1 MKKRIFVFLSVLLL
15 AACDPAT
22 VVITFDSNGGS
33 GEMPPQTVEVG
44 VETKLADVKFVREGF
59 VFTGWND
66 KADGTGK
73 FYKNG
78 AAVTPMA
85 DLTLYARWQEIPN
98 EDDPAVENDPPAW
111 SDAMVLSVDNSSLI
125 AGETASVSVTGV
137 SDVTMTGA
145 VYRVQGSEAKPLTL
159 GDDGLSFT
167 APDVVEVTTASV
179 TATFSKAGE
188 EETASRT
195 LEGEFV
201 FYPDTYVRF
210 NDQIFAPVKAFDFT
224 DAATLK
230 GVEYLSHNSTEGE
243 SISLTTSDGFAI
255 TVSEDEKHKL
265 EFPSDTFQTEA
276 ELILVNLKFDNP
288 KCANVYIAQGTV
300 DSTVDAVDNSTVDYG
315 YSLYKDIRDYH
326 QCIKYGS
333 FLLGTP
339 GGNAPAWNPAKG
351 SSFEFEATS
360 NVFNTFAMFDN
371 GNDLPVLGFNDRVW
385 TVETDIAGWT
395 SKLTDIN
402 PFQITFEENGENAT
416 VTYTINAVKFY
427 KPVN

>member
-33 GEMPPQTVEVG
+33 GKMSPQTVEVG

-78 AAVTPMA
+78 ATVTPMA

-98 EDDPAVENDPPAW
+98 EDDPSVENDPPAW

-145 VYRVQGSEAKPLTL
+145 VYSVQGSEAEPLTL
-159 GDDGLSFT
+159 GGDGLSFT
-167 APDVVEVTTASV
+167 APDVADVTTASV

-188 EETASRT
+188 EETASLT

-201 FYPDTYVRF
+201 FYPNTYVRF

-224 DAATLK
+224 DDATLT
-230 GVEYLSHNSTEGE
+230 GVEYLEGNEGTDAGPISPGDDGFVITVNEGE
-243 SISLTTSDGFAI
+243 
-255 TVSEDEKHKL
+255 KYKL
-265 EFPSDTFQTEA
+265 EFPRDTFAEA

-288 KCANVYIAQGTV
+288 QDANVYIVQG
-300 DSTVDAVDNSTVDYG
+300 DVDYG
-315 YSLYKDIRDYH
+315 YSLYKDIRNNH

-333 FLLGTP
+333 FLLGHQ
-339 GGNAPAWNPAKG
+339 GNAGVDWNPVEG
-351 SSFEFEATS
+351 SAFEVEARA
-360 NVFNTFAMFDN
+360 NEFHTFAMFDN
-371 GNDLPVLGFNDRVW
+371 GDDLPVLGFNDQVYSV
-385 TVETDIAGWT
+385 TIGVAGRT

-402 PFQITFEENGENAT
+402 PFQITFEENGDNAT
-416 VTYTINAVKFY
+416 VKYTINAVKFY

>member
-33 GEMPPQTVEVG
+33 GEMSPQTVEVG
-44 VETKLADVKFVREGF
+44 VETKLADVKFVKEGF

-73 FYKNG
+73 FYENG

-85 DLTLYARWQEIPN
+85 DLTLYARWREIPN
-98 EDDPAVENDPPAW
+98 EDDPSVENDPPAW
-111 SDAMVLSVDNSSLI
+111 SDAMVLSVDNFSLI
-125 AGETASVSVTGV
+125 EGETASVSVTGV

-145 VYRVQGSEAKPLTL
+145 FYSVQGSEAKPLTL
-159 GDDGLSFT
+159 GEDGLSFT
-167 APDVVEVTTASV
+167 APDVADVTTVSV

-188 EETASRT
+188 EETASLT

-210 NDQIFAPVKAFDFT
+210 DDAIFAPVKAFDFT
-224 DAATLK
+224 DVASLD
-230 GVEYLSHNSTEGE
+230 GVKYLSHDSTEGE
-243 SISLTTSDGFAI
+243 SISSTASDGFAI
-255 TVSEDEKHKL
+255 TVPEGEKYKL
-265 EFPSDTFQTEA
+265 EFPRDTFAEA

-288 KCANVYIAQGTV
+288 QNANVYIAQG
-300 DSTVDAVDNSTVDYG
+300 DVDYG
-315 YSLYKDIRDYH
+315 YSLYKDIRNNH

-333 FLLGTP
+333 FLLGAL
-339 GGNAPAWNPAKG
+339 GGNAPWNPVKG
-351 SSFEFEATS
+351 SSFQFEAAS
-360 NVFNTFAMFDN
+360 DVFNTFAILDN
-371 GNDLPVLGFNDRVW
+371 GVDPPVLGFNDEIYH
-385 TVETDIAGWT
+385 VEADIEGST
-395 SKLTDIN
+395 TKLTAID
-402 PFQITFEENGENAT
+402 PFQITFEENGENIEVGYT
-416 VTYTINAVKFY
+416 VAAVKFY

>member
-33 GEMPPQTVEVG
+33 GEMSPQTVEVG
-44 VETKLADVKFVREGF
+44 VETKLADVKFVKEGF

-73 FYKNG
+73 FYENG

-85 DLTLYARWQEIPN
+85 DLTLYARWREIPN
-98 EDDPAVENDPPAW
+98 EDDPSVENDPPTW
-111 SDAMVLSVDNSSLI
+111 SDAMVLSVDNFSLI

-137 SDVTMTGA
+137 SDVTMTVA
-145 VYRVQGSEAKPLTL
+145 FYIVQGSEAKPLTL
-159 GDDGLSFT
+159 GEDGLSFT
-167 APDVVEVTTASV
+167 APDVADVTTASV

-188 EETASRT
+188 EETASLT

-201 FYPDTYVRF
+201 FYPNTYVRF

-224 DAATLK
+224 DDATLT
-230 GVEYLSHNSTEGE
+230 GVEYLTGNEGTDAGEINLGADGFVITVNEGE
-243 SISLTTSDGFAI
+243 
-255 TVSEDEKHKL
+255 KYKL
-265 EFPSDTFQTEA
+265 EFPRDTFQTA

-288 KCANVYIAQGTV
+288 QNANVYIVEG
-300 DSTVDAVDNSTVDYG
+300 DADYG
-315 YSLYKDIRDYH
+315 YSLYKDIRNNH

-333 FLLGTP
+333 FLLGAQ
-339 GGNAPAWNPAKG
+339 GGNAPWNPVKG
-351 SSFEFEATS
+351 SSFQFEALS
-360 NVFNTFAMFDN
+360 DVFNTFAILDN
-371 GNDLPVLGFNDRVW
+371 GVDPPVLGFNDEIYH
-385 TVETDIAGWT
+385 VEADIEGST
-395 SKLTDIN
+395 TKLTATD
-402 PFQITFEENGENAT
+402 PFQITFEENGENIEVGYT
-416 VTYTINAVKFY
+416 VAAVKFY

>member
-33 GEMPPQTVEVG
+33 GEMSPQTVEVG
-44 VETKLADVKFVREGF
+44 VETKLADVKFVKEGF

-73 FYKNG
+73 FYENG

-85 DLTLYARWQEIPN
+85 DLTLYARWREIPN
-98 EDDPAVENDPPAW
+98 EDDPSVENDPPAW
-111 SDAMVLSVDNSSLI
+111 SDAMVLSVDNFSLI

-145 VYRVQGSEAKPLTL
+145 VYSVQGSEAEPLTL
-159 GDDGLSFT
+159 GEDGLSFT
-167 APDVVEVTTASV
+167 APDVADVTTVSV
-179 TATFSKAGE
+179 TPTFSKAGE
-188 EETASRT
+188 EETASLT

-201 FYPDTYVRF
+201 FYPNTYVRF

-224 DAATLK
+224 DDATLT
-230 GVEYLSHNSTEGE
+230 GVEYLTGNEGTDAGP
-243 SISLTTSDGFAI
+243 ISLGDDGFAI
-255 TVSEDEKHKL
+255 TVPEGEKYKL
-265 EFPSDTFQTEA
+265 EFPRDTFAEA

-288 KCANVYIAQGTV
+288 QNANVYIAQG
-300 DSTVDAVDNSTVDYG
+300 DVDYG
-315 YSLYKDIRDYH
+315 YSLYKDIRNNH

-333 FLLGTP
+333 FLLGAL
-339 GGNAPAWNPAKG
+339 GGNAPWNPVKG
-351 SSFEFEATS
+351 SSFQFEAAS
-360 NVFNTFAMFDN
+360 DVFNTFAILDN
-371 GNDLPVLGFNDRVW
+371 GVDPPVLGFNDEIYH
-385 TVETDIAGWT
+385 VEADIEGST
-395 SKLTDIN
+395 TKLTATD
-402 PFQITFEENGENAT
+402 PFQITFEENGENIEVGYT
-416 VTYTINAVKFY
+416 VAAVKFY

>member
-33 GEMPPQTVEVG
+33 GEMSPQTVEVG
-44 VETKLADVKFVREGF
+44 VETKLADVKFVKEGF

-66 KADGTGK
+66 KANGTGK
-73 FYKNG
+73 FYENG

-98 EDDPAVENDPPAW
+98 EDDPSVENDPPAW
-111 SDAMVLSVDNSSLI
+111 SDAMVLSVDNFSLI

-145 VYRVQGSEAKPLTL
+145 VYSVQGSEAKPLTL
-159 GDDGLSFT
+159 GGDGLSFT
-167 APDVVEVTTASV
+167 APDVADVTTATV
-179 TATFSKAGE
+179 TATFSKVGE
-188 EETASRT
+188 EETASLT

-210 NDQIFAPVKAFDFT
+210 NDQIFAPVKEFDFKDADTLT
-224 DAATLK
+224 D
-230 GVEYLSHNSTEGE
+230 VEYLEGNEGTDAGEISLGADGFVITVNEGE
-243 SISLTTSDGFAI
+243 
-255 TVSEDEKHKL
+255 KYKL
-265 EFPSDTFQTEA
+265 EFPRETFAEA

-288 KCANVYIAQGTV
+288 QNANVYIAQG
-300 DSTVDAVDNSTVDYG
+300 DADYG
-315 YSLYKDIRDYH
+315 YSLYKDIRNNH

-333 FLLGTP
+333 FLLGAQ
-339 GGNAPAWNPAKG
+339 GGNAPWNPVKG
-351 SSFEFEATS
+351 SSFQFEALS
-360 NVFNTFAMFDN
+360 DVFNTFAILDN
-371 GNDLPVLGFNDRVW
+371 GVDPPVLGFNDEIYH
-385 TVETDIAGWT
+385 VEADIEGST
-395 SKLTDIN
+395 TKLTATD
-402 PFQITFEENGENAT
+402 PFQITFEENGENIEVGYT
-416 VTYTINAVKFY
+416 VAAVKFY

>member
-22 VVITFDSNGGS
+22 VVITFDPNGGS
-33 GEMPPQTVEVG
+33 GEMSPQTVEVG
-44 VETKLADVKFVREGF
+44 VETKLADVKFVKEGF

-73 FYKNG
+73 FYENG

-85 DLTLYARWQEIPN
+85 DLTLYARWREIPN
-98 EDDPAVENDPPAW
+98 EDDPSVENDPPAW
-111 SDAMVLSVDNSSLI
+111 SDAMVLSVDNFSLI

-159 GDDGLSFT
+159 GGDGLSFT
-167 APDVVEVTTASV
+167 APDVADVTTASV

-188 EETASRT
+188 ETASLT

-210 NDQIFAPVKAFDFT
+210 NNQIFEPVKAFDFK
-224 DAATLK
+224 DAETLK
-230 GVEYLSHNSTEGE
+230 GVEYLEGNEGTDAGEITSGDDGFVITVNEGE
-243 SISLTTSDGFAI
+243 
-255 TVSEDEKHKL
+255 KYKL
-265 EFPSDTFQTEA
+265 EFPRDTFQTA

-288 KCANVYIAQGTV
+288 ECANVYIVEGDV
-300 DSTVDAVDNSTVDYG
+300 NYG
-315 YSLYKDIRDYH
+315 YSLYKDIRDYY

-339 GGNAPAWNPAKG
+339 GGDAFAWNPAKG

-360 NVFNTFAMFDN
+360 KVFNTFAMFDN
-371 GNDLPVLGFNDRVW
+371 GVDPPVLGFNDEIYH
-385 TVETDIAGWT
+385 VEADIEGST
-395 SKLTDIN
+395 TKLTATD
-402 PFQITFEENGENAT
+402 PFQITFEENGENIEVGYT
-416 VTYTINAVKFY
+416 VAAVKFY

>member
-44 VETKLADVKFVREGF
+44 VGTKLADVKFVKEGF

-73 FYKNG
+73 FYENG
-78 AAVTPMA
+78 ATVTPMA

-98 EDDPAVENDPPAW
+98 EDDPSVENDPPAW

-145 VYRVQGSEAKPLTL
+145 VYRVQGSEAKTLTL
-159 GDDGLSFT
+159 GADGLSFT
-167 APDVVEVTTASV
+167 APDVADVTTASV
-179 TATFSKAGE
+179 TATFLKAGE

-201 FYPDTYVRF
+201 FYPNTYVRF
-210 NDQIFAPVKAFDFT
+210 NDQIFAPVKAFDFKDDTTLTDVKYLKGNEGT
-224 DAATLK
+224 DAGEISPGGDGFVIT
-230 GVEYLSHNSTEGE
+230 VNEGE
-243 SISLTTSDGFAI
+243 
-255 TVSEDEKHKL
+255 KYKL
-265 EFPSDTFQTEA
+265 EFPRDTFQTA
-276 ELILVNLKFDNP
+276 ELILVNLKFDKPQN
-288 KCANVYIAQGTV
+288 ANVYIAQGTV
-300 DSTVDAVDNSTVDYG
+300 DAVDSTVDYG
-315 YSLYKDIRDYH
+315 YSLYKDIRDYY

-339 GGNAPAWNPAKG
+339 GGNAFAWNPAKG

-371 GNDLPVLGFNDRVW
+371 GDDLPVLGFNDRVW
-385 TVETDIAGWT
+385 PVETDVAGWT

-402 PFQITFEENGENAT
+402 PFQITFEENGEDAT
-416 VTYTINAVKFY
+416 VKYTINAVKFY

>member
-33 GEMPPQTVEVG
+33 GEMSPQTVEVG
-44 VETKLADVKFVREGF
+44 VETKLADVKFVKEGF

-73 FYKNG
+73 FYENG

-85 DLTLYARWQEIPN
+85 DLTLYARWREIPN
-98 EDDPAVENDPPAW
+98 EDDPSVENDPPAW
-111 SDAMVLSVDNSSLI
+111 SDAMVLSVDNFSLI

-145 VYRVQGSEAKPLTL
+145 FYSVQGSEAKPLTL
-159 GDDGLSFT
+159 GEDGLSFT
-167 APDVVEVTTASV
+167 APDVADVTTAAV

-188 EETASRT
+188 EETASLT
-195 LEGEFV
+195 LKGEFV

-210 NDQIFAPVKAFDFT
+210 NDQIFAPVKEFDFKDADTLT
-224 DAATLK
+224 D
-230 GVEYLSHNSTEGE
+230 VEYLTGNEGTDAGE
-243 SISLTTSDGFAI
+243 INLGADGFAI
-255 TVSEDEKHKL
+255 TVPEGEKYKL
-265 EFPSDTFQTEA
+265 EFPRDTFQTA

-288 KCANVYIAQGTV
+288 QNANVYIVEG
-300 DSTVDAVDNSTVDYG
+300 DADYG
-315 YSLYKDIRDYH
+315 YSLYKDIRNNH

-333 FLLGTP
+333 FLLGAQ
-339 GGNAPAWNPAKG
+339 GGNAPWNPVKG
-351 SSFEFEATS
+351 SSFQFEAAS
-360 NVFNTFAMFDN
+360 DVFNTFAILDN
-371 GNDLPVLGFNDRVW
+371 GVDPPVLGFNDEIYH
-385 TVETDIAGWT
+385 VEADIEGST
-395 SKLTDIN
+395 TKLTATD
-402 PFQITFEENGENAT
+402 PFQITFEENGENIEVGYT
-416 VTYTINAVKFY
+416 VAAVKFY

>member
-33 GEMPPQTVEVG
+33 GEMSPQTVEVG
-44 VETKLADVKFVREGF
+44 VETKLADVKFVKEGF

-73 FYKNG
+73 FYENG

-85 DLTLYARWQEIPN
+85 DLTLYARWREIPN

-111 SDAMVLSVDNSSLI
+111 SDAMVLSVDNFSLI
-125 AGETASVSVTGV
+125 ASETASVSVTGV

-145 VYRVQGSEAKPLTL
+145 VYSVQGSEEAVPLTL
-159 GDDGLSFT
+159 GEDGLSFT
-167 APDVVEVTTASV
+167 APDVADVTTAAV

-188 EETASRT
+188 EETASLT
-195 LEGEFV
+195 LEEEFV

-224 DAATLK
+224 DDATLT
-230 GVEYLSHNSTEGE
+230 GVEYLEGNEGTDAGEISLGADGFVITVNEGE
-243 SISLTTSDGFAI
+243 
-255 TVSEDEKHKL
+255 KYKL
-265 EFPSDTFQTEA
+265 EFPRETFAEA

-288 KCANVYIAQGTV
+288 QNANVYIAQG
-300 DSTVDAVDNSTVDYG
+300 DADYG
-315 YSLYKDIRDYH
+315 YSLYKDIRNNH

-333 FLLGTP
+333 FLLGAQ
-339 GGNAPAWNPAKG
+339 GGNAPWNPVKG
-351 SSFEFEATS
+351 SSFQFEALS
-360 NVFNTFAMFDN
+360 DVFNTFAILDN
-371 GNDLPVLGFNDRVW
+371 GVDPPVLGFNDEIYH
-385 TVETDIAGWT
+385 VEADIEGST
-395 SKLTDIN
+395 TKLTATD
-402 PFQITFEENGENAT
+402 PFQITFEENGENIEVGYT
-416 VTYTINAVKFY
+416 VAAVKFY

>member
-33 GEMPPQTVEVG
+33 GEMSPQTVEVG
-44 VETKLADVKFVREGF
+44 VETKLADVKFVKEGF

-73 FYKNG
+73 FYENG

-98 EDDPAVENDPPAW
+98 EDDPSVENDPPAW
-111 SDAMVLSVDNSSLI
+111 SDAMVLSVDNFSLI

-145 VYRVQGSEAKPLTL
+145 VYSVQGSEAEPLTL
-159 GDDGLSFT
+159 GGDGLSFT
-167 APDVVEVTTASV
+167 APDVADVTTASV
-179 TATFSKAGE
+179 TVTFSKAGE
-188 EETASRT
+188 EETASLT

-201 FYPDTYVRF
+201 FYPNTYVRF
-210 NDQIFAPVKAFDFT
+210 DDAIFAPVKAFDFT
-224 DAATLK
+224 DVASLD
-230 GVEYLSHNSTEGE
+230 GVKYLSHDSTEGV
-243 SISLTTSDGFAI
+243 SISSTASDGFAI
-255 TVSEDEKHKL
+255 TVPEGEKYKL
-265 EFPSDTFQTEA
+265 EFPKETFAEA

-288 KCANVYIAQGTV
+288 QNANVYIAQG
-300 DSTVDAVDNSTVDYG
+300 DVDYG
-315 YSLYKDIRDYH
+315 YSLYKDIRNNH

-333 FLLGTP
+333 FLLGAL
-339 GGNAPAWNPAKG
+339 GGNAPWNPVKG
-351 SSFEFEATS
+351 SSFQFEAAS
-360 NVFNTFAMFDN
+360 DVFNTFAILDN
-371 GNDLPVLGFNDRVW
+371 GVDPPVLGFNDEIYH
-385 TVETDIAGWT
+385 VEADIEGST
-395 SKLTDIN
+395 TKLTATD
-402 PFQITFEENGENAT
+402 PFQITFEENGENIEVGYT
-416 VTYTINAVKFY
+416 VAAVKFY

>member
-33 GEMPPQTVEVG
+33 GEMSPQTVEVG
-44 VETKLADVKFVREGF
+44 VETKLADVKFVKEGF

-73 FYKNG
+73 FYENG

-85 DLTLYARWQEIPN
+85 DLTLYARWQEISN
-98 EDDPAVENDPPAW
+98 EDPAVENDLPAW
-111 SDAMVLSVDNSSLI
+111 SDAMVLSVDNFSLI
-125 AGETASVSVTGV
+125 VGETASVSVTGV

-145 VYRVQGSEAKPLTL
+145 VYSVQDSEAKPLTL

-167 APDVVEVTTASV
+167 APDVADVTTAAV

-188 EETASRT
+188 EETASLT

-201 FYPDTYVRF
+201 FYPNTYVRF

-224 DAATLK
+224 DDATLT
-230 GVEYLSHNSTEGE
+230 GVEYLTGNEGTDAGP
-243 SISLTTSDGFAI
+243 ISPGDDGFAI
-255 TVSEDEKHKL
+255 TVPEGEKYKL
-265 EFPSDTFQTEA
+265 EFPRETFAEA

-288 KCANVYIAQGTV
+288 QNANVYIAQG
-300 DSTVDAVDNSTVDYG
+300 DVDYG
-315 YSLYKDIRDYH
+315 YSLYKDIRNNH

-333 FLLGTP
+333 FLLGAL
-339 GGNAPAWNPAKG
+339 GGNAPWNPVKG
-351 SSFEFEATS
+351 SSFQFEAAS
-360 NVFNTFAMFDN
+360 DVFNTFAILDN
-371 GNDLPVLGFNDRVW
+371 GVDPPVLGFNDEIYH
-385 TVETDIAGWT
+385 VEADIEGST
-395 SKLTDIN
+395 TKLTATD
-402 PFQITFEENGENAT
+402 PFQITFEENGENIEVGYT
-416 VTYTINAVKFY
+416 VAAVKFY

>member
-33 GEMPPQTVEVG
+33 GEMSPQTVEVG
-44 VETKLADVKFVREGF
+44 VETKLADVKFVKEGF

-73 FYKNG
+73 FYENG

-85 DLTLYARWQEIPN
+85 DLTLYARWREIPN
-98 EDDPAVENDPPAW
+98 EDDPSVENDPPAW
-111 SDAMVLSVDNSSLI
+111 SDAMVLSVDNFSLI

-145 VYRVQGSEAKPLTL
+145 VYSVQGSEAEPLTL
-159 GDDGLSFT
+159 GGDGLSFT
-167 APDVVEVTTASV
+167 APDVADVTTATV
-179 TATFSKAGE
+179 TATFSKVGE
-188 EETASRT
+188 EETASLT

-210 NDQIFAPVKAFDFT
+210 NDQIFAPVKEFDFKDADTLT
-224 DAATLK
+224 D
-230 GVEYLSHNSTEGE
+230 VEYLEGNE
-243 SISLTTSDGFAI
+243 GTDAGPISPGADGFAI
-255 TVSEDEKHKL
+255 TVPEDEKYKL
-265 EFPSDTFQTEA
+265 EFPRETFAEA

-288 KCANVYIAQGTV
+288 QNANVYIAQG
-300 DSTVDAVDNSTVDYG
+300 DADYG
-315 YSLYKDIRDYH
+315 YSLYKDIRNNH

-333 FLLGTP
+333 FLLGAQ
-339 GGNAPAWNPAKG
+339 GGNAPWNPVKG
-351 SSFEFEATS
+351 SSFQFEALS
-360 NVFNTFAMFDN
+360 DVFNTFAILDN
-371 GNDLPVLGFNDRVW
+371 GVDPPVLGFNDEIYH
-385 TVETDIAGWT
+385 VEADIEGST
-395 SKLTDIN
+395 TKLTATD
-402 PFQITFEENGENAT
+402 PFQITFEENGENIEVGYT
-416 VTYTINAVKFY
+416 VAAVKFY

>member
-33 GEMPPQTVEVG
+33 GEMSPQTVEVG
-44 VETKLADVKFVREGF
+44 VETKLADVKFVKEGF

-73 FYKNG
+73 FYENG

-85 DLTLYARWQEIPN
+85 DLTLYARWREIPN
-98 EDDPAVENDPPAW
+98 EDDPSVENDPPAW
-111 SDAMVLSVDNSSLI
+111 SDAMVLSVDNFSLI

-145 VYRVQGSEAKPLTL
+145 VYSVQGSEAEPLTL
-159 GDDGLSFT
+159 GEDGLSFT
-167 APDVVEVTTASV
+167 APDVADVTTVSV

-188 EETASRT
+188 EETASLT

-201 FYPDTYVRF
+201 FYPNTYVRF

-224 DAATLK
+224 DDATLT
-230 GVEYLSHNSTEGE
+230 GVEYLTGNEGTDAGP
-243 SISLTTSDGFAI
+243 ISLGDDGFAI
-255 TVSEDEKHKL
+255 TVPEGEKYKL
-265 EFPSDTFQTEA
+265 EFPRDTFAEA

-288 KCANVYIAQGTV
+288 QNANVYIAQG
-300 DSTVDAVDNSTVDYG
+300 DVDYG
-315 YSLYKDIRDYH
+315 YSLYKDIRNNH

-333 FLLGTP
+333 FLLGAL
-339 GGNAPAWNPAKG
+339 GGNAPWNPVKG
-351 SSFEFEATS
+351 SSFQFEAAS
-360 NVFNTFAMFDN
+360 DVFNTFAILDN
-371 GNDLPVLGFNDRVW
+371 GVDPPVLGFNDEIYH
-385 TVETDIAGWT
+385 VEADIEGST
-395 SKLTDIN
+395 TKLTATD
-402 PFQITFEENGENAT
+402 PFQITFEENGENIEVGYT
-416 VTYTINAVKFY
+416 VAAVKFY

>member
-44 VETKLADVKFVREGF
+44 VETKLADVKFVKEGF

-73 FYKNG
+73 FYENG

-85 DLTLYARWQEIPN
+85 DLTLYARWREIPN
-98 EDDPAVENDPPAW
+98 EDDPSVENDPPAW
-111 SDAMVLSVDNSSLI
+111 SEAMVLSVDNSSLI

-145 VYRVQGSEAKPLTL
+145 VYSVQGSEAEPLTL

-167 APDVVEVTTASV
+167 APDVADVTTAAV
-179 TATFSKAGE
+179 TVTFSKVEE

-201 FYPDTYVRF
+201 FYPNTYVRF
-210 NDQIFAPVKAFDFT
+210 NDQIFAPVKEFDFT
-224 DAATLK
+224 DAATVTDVKYLK
-230 GVEYLSHNSTEGE
+230 GNEGANAGE
-243 SISLTTSDGFAI
+243 ITSGDDGFVI
-255 TVSEDEKHKL
+255 TVSEGEKYKL

-288 KCANVYIAQGTV
+288 ECANVYIVQG
-300 DSTVDAVDNSTVDYG
+300 NVDYG
-315 YSLYKDIRDYH
+315 YSLYKDIQDNH
-326 QCIKYGS
+326 QAILYGS
-333 FLLGTP
+333 FLLGHT
-339 GGNAPAWNPAKG
+339 GGAGTNWNPVEG
-351 SSFEFEATS
+351 SSLEFEATS

-371 GNDLPVLGFNDRVW
+371 GVDLPVLGFNDRVW

-402 PFQITFEENGENAT
+402 PFQITFEENGEDAT
-416 VTYTINAVKFY
+416 VKYTINAVKFY

>member
-33 GEMPPQTVEVG
+33 GEMSPQTVEVG
-44 VETKLADVKFVREGF
+44 VETKLADVKFVKEGF

-73 FYKNG
+73 FYENG

-85 DLTLYARWQEIPN
+85 DLTLYARWREIPN
-98 EDDPAVENDPPAW
+98 EDDPSVENDPPAW
-111 SDAMVLSVDNSSLI
+111 SDAMVLSVDNFSLI

-145 VYRVQGSEAKPLTL
+145 VYSVQGSEAEPLTL
-159 GDDGLSFT
+159 GEDGLSFT
-167 APDVVEVTTASV
+167 APDVADVTTVSV

-188 EETASRT
+188 EETASLT

-201 FYPDTYVRF
+201 FYPNTYVRF

-224 DAATLK
+224 DDATLT
-230 GVEYLSHNSTEGE
+230 GVVYLSGNEGTDAGP
-243 SISLTTSDGFAI
+243 ISLGDDGFAI
-255 TVSEDEKHKL
+255 TVPEGEKYKL
-265 EFPSDTFQTEA
+265 EFPRDTFAEA

-288 KCANVYIAQGTV
+288 QNANVYIAQG
-300 DSTVDAVDNSTVDYG
+300 DVDYG
-315 YSLYKDIRDYH
+315 YSLYKDIRNNH

-333 FLLGTP
+333 FLLGAL
-339 GGNAPAWNPAKG
+339 GGNAPWNPVKG
-351 SSFEFEATS
+351 SSFQFEAAS
-360 NVFNTFAMFDN
+360 DVFNTFAILDN
-371 GNDLPVLGFNDRVW
+371 GVDPPVLGFNDEIYH
-385 TVETDIAGWT
+385 VEADIEGST
-395 SKLTDIN
+395 TKLTATD
-402 PFQITFEENGENAT
+402 PFQITFEENGENIEVGYT
-416 VTYTINAVKFY
+416 VAAVKFY